1 MKLFKRSFVA
11 FFSLLFVM
19 VVAAPVMFAADLST
33 TYLTTTPKIVSGT
46 EKLIKD
52 ASRWLLLLIPITG
65 GLMVGWQQYMKK
77 WAQEPGDIALRDKRS
92 KAIAIASVIAFCADG
107 LIAALLAYYR

>member
-33 TYLTTTPKIVSGT
+33 TYLTTPKIVTGS

-52 ASRWLLLLIPITG
+52 ASQWLLLLIPITG

-107 LIAALLAYYR
+107 LISALLAYYR